1 MPTTKGPKSPGD
13 ELSKSPNSVDPLSD
27 PQVSAEQ
34 SETAP
39 EVEVSASGDS
49 QFSSISWWWRGWL
62 QRFLA
67 EFHLSAPQ
75 SQVEQIYQIT
85 ATLAVIGSVIA
96 GLWAGAEYFWPDKP
110 ETAERAISAKLKIAP
125 KLSIVV
131 LPFTNLS
138 GNPEQDYFADGLT
151 DSLITDLSR
160 ALPGSFVVA
169 RATAFTYKGK
179 AIDARQIGRDLDV
192 R

>member
-1 MPTTKGPKSPGD
+1 MPTTKGPQSPGD
-13 ELSKSPNSVDPLSD
+13 ELSKSPNGSVDQLPA
-27 PQVSAEQ
+27 PQVSADQ

-39 EVEVSASGDS
+39 EFEVSARYHDS
-49 QFSSISWWWRGWL
+49 QISSISWWRGWL

-67 EFHLSAPQ
+67 EFHVSAPQ
-75 SQVEQIYQIT
+75 KQVEQIYQIT

-131 LPFTNLS
+131 LLL
-138 GNPEQDYFADGLT
+138 A
-151 DSLITDLSR
+151 
-160 ALPGSFVVA
+160 
-169 RATAFTYKGK
+169 ATPNE
-179 AIDARQIGRDLDV
+179 IILRMD
-192 R
+192 